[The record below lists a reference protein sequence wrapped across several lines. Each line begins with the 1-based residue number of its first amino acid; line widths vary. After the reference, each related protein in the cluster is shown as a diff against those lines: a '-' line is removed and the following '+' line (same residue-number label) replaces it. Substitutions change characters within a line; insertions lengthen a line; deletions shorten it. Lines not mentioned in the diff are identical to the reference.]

1 MKLPVI
7 ALCTML
13 SAAAIPAKADT
24 SDYRTAEF
32 NGVPGRAQTL
42 VYNGDA
48 SDAQLVR
55 HRHRHHRYYRDSGYR
70 YRGHHHHYYSRPYYR
85 PYYYGRPYYYDP
97 YRYSYP
103 RGGFY
108 FRIF

>member
-13 SAAAIPAKADT
+13 AATAIPAKADT

-32 NGVPGRAQTL
+32 NGAPGRAQTL

-48 SDAQLVR
+48 TDAQLVKNK
-55 HRHRHHRYYRDSGYR
+55 HRHRHHHYYNSGYR
-70 YRGHHHHYYSRPYYR
+70 YRDNRYYGRSYYR

-103 RGGFY
+103 RSSFY
-108 FRIF
+108 LRIF